1 ETLKLTEVSA
11 SDKLENFRASQELG
25 ALTRMGS
32 RRVQDTNNNKSLFK
46 FFPSL
51 QRLFRCQNKIEDI
64 NNDVET
70 TTTHQSV
77 SITLDNVNPVGLG
90 REPLTLKYV
99 VEGCNKIIYC
109 ATARSTITGDLNRV
123 DHQGVY
129 NISKAF
135 QDYNNKLA
143 QIQAGKSSKSK
154 LLLSKFKSG
163 ESLQGWEE
171 SVDALIKCV
180 MQEIA
185 FSQGKLVAVF
195 TIYKCLLHWKSFEAE
210 RTSVFDSLIQMIG
223 SAIEYAGSSW
233 DELKHIRQAMGF
245 WYVSQDFIEPYC
257 AKVITHICRTNYAR
271 VYQDLPVKLNRNLID
286 AHYNKLKQNYH
297 MYYKYKLAKNNP
309 KYSKLSYVKSYA
321 LKLR

>member
-1 ETLKLTEVSA
+1 AVGSFNQAWSSRK
-11 SDKLENFRASQELG
+11 
-25 ALTRMGS
+25 GS
-32 RRVQDTNNNKSLFK
+32 RHNNNNKSLSSNSS
-46 FFPSL
+46 PSL

-70 TTTHQSV
+70 TTTQQSV

-90 REPLTLKYV
+90 RKSRQIFDQVWHNFSCLGQISRTNTDDTLEFTVPGAQNTTVLVVARSVNIVTGDVGEPLTLKYV

-163 ESLQGWEE
+163 ESLQGWE
-171 SVDALIKCV
+171 
-180 MQEIA
+180 
-185 FSQGKLVAVF
+185 
-195 TIYKCLLHWKSFEAE
+195 
-210 RTSVFDSLIQMIG
+210 
-223 SAIEYAGSSW
+223 
-233 DELKHIRQAMGF
+233 
-245 WYVSQDFIEPYC
+245 VSEGTYF
-257 AKVITHICRTNYAR
+257 R
-271 VYQDLPVKLNRNLID
+271 
-286 AHYNKLKQNYH
+286 
-297 MYYKYKLAKNNP
+297 M
-309 KYSKLSYVKSYA
+309 
-321 LKLR
+321 